1 MSRTI
6 AAWPDPCHS
15 TGTWTDDVIDF
26 CPSSQL
32 AGGHGSDTDR
42 RNGISTG
49 PGDHLAE
56 RHVGRQR
63 VHEPAGRGPLPRL
76 GSQEPGDL
84 YATIRLVTPPV
95 TTDAD
100 KESYQAM
107 AKSFAAFNPRA
118 NV

>member
-1 MSRTI
+1 
-6 AAWPDPCHS
+6 
-15 TGTWTDDVIDF
+15 
-26 CPSSQL
+26 
-32 AGGHGSDTDR
+32 
-42 RNGISTG
+42 
-49 PGDHLAE
+49 
-56 RHVGRQR
+56 
-63 VHEPAGRGPLPRL
+63 
-76 GSQEPGDL
+76 EPGDL